1 MTAFV
6 KTIVTT
12 VGIGIPWFTILYF
25 SNPILFESLS
35 SIQIFLLGISFAIC
49 KDLTIWGLKD

>member
-1 MTAFV
+1 MKEFV
-6 KTIVTT
+6 KTLATT
-12 VGIGIPWFTILYF
+12 VGIGLPWFIILYF

-49 KDLTIWGLKD
+49 KDLTIWGLRN